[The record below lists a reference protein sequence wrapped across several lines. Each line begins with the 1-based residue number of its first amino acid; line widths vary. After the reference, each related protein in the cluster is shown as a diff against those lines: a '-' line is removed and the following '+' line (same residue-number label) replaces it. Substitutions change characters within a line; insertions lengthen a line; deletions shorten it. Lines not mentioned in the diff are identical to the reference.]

1 MTSPAS
7 NRLIFVAGLHRS
19 GTTPLSRTLAEHPSI
34 SGLTGTGV
42 KEDEGQHLQPV
53 YPKAK
58 LLGGPG
64 RFALDPRSH
73 LTETSALVSPENA
86 QRILDAWVPYWDLD
100 RSLLLEKSPPNLVM
114 GRFLQAM
121 YPGSAYI
128 AVMRHPIIV
137 ALSTVKWR
145 RLLSR
150 NWQNH
155 TTVEEMVEHWLVAHD
170 TLRADLPSLTR
181 VRVLRYEDLV
191 ADPVGGLAPI
201 QSLLGLASAIP
212 PGGIKDSHSQ
222 RYEEDW
228 LRMSRSLLGRRQ
240 HRRIIDRFGAR
251 IATYGYDA
259 QDLRAVAPM
268 DPVESS

>member
-7 NRLIFVAGLHRS
+7 DRLIFVAGLHRS

-34 SGLTGTGV
+34 SGLTDTGV

-53 YPKAK
+53 YMKAK

-64 RFALDPRSH
+64 LFALDPRSH
-73 LTETSALVSPENA
+73 LTETSELVGPENA
-86 QRILDAWVPYWDLD
+86 QRMLDAWVPYWDLD
-100 RSLLLEKSPPNLVM
+100 RRLLLEKSPPNLVM

-155 TTVEEMVEHWLVAHD
+155 TTVEEMVEHWLAAHA
-170 TLRADLPSLTR
+170 TFSTDLPHLSRAL
-181 VRVLRYEDLV
+181 VLRYEDLV
-191 ADPVGGLAPI
+191 ADPVAGLARV
-201 QSLLGLASAIP
+201 QALLGLDTPIP
-212 PGGIKDSHSQ
+212 PGGIKDSHSK
-222 RYEEDW
+222 RYEEAWDE
-228 LRMSRSLLGRRQ
+228 MSRSMVGRRQ
-240 HRRIIDRFGAR
+240 YRRILERFGSQ
-251 IATYGYDA
+251 IASYGYDA
-259 QDLRAVAPM
+259 EDLRALAPYH
-268 DPVESS
+268 PVGRS